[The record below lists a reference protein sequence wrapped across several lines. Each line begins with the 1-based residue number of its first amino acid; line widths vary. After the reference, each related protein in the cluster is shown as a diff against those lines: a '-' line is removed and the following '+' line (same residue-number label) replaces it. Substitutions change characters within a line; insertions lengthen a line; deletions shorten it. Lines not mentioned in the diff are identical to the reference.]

1 MNEENQVYFVDSDK
15 LPEEALKRKHRL
27 EQDPTFRTNHMEY
40 MEGMEVIQSDIK
52 DKVEEAMKAFG
63 YDAYTAGDVER
74 ALSHETCSIE
84 DFKALLSPAAAPYLE
99 VMARKAEEITKNH
112 FGNTVYIFTPLYIA
126 NYCQNYC
133 IYCGFNCYNNI
144 RRKKLTFEEIEHE
157 MQVIAKTGMEEIL
170 ILTGESRA
178 YSDVKY
184 IGEAVKIARKYFRNI
199 GIEIYPVNVDEYKYL
214 HECGVDYVTV
224 FQETYNTDKY
234 ETLHLMGH
242 KRVWPYRFDAQER
255 ALMGGMRGAGFS
267 ALLGLD
273 DFRKDALATAL
284 HVYYINRKYPYAELS
299 LSCPRLRP
307 IVNNDKIN
315 PRDVGE
321 KELCQVLCAY
331 RIFLQ
336 FAGITVSSRESAAFR
351 NGITKICATK
361 VSAGVSTGIGDHEE
375 KYEGKED
382 ADVGDEQFE
391 INDGRSFASMYKDME
406 KGGLQPVLN
415 DYIYV

>member
-52 DKVEEAMKAFG
+52 DKVEEAMKAFD

-199 GIEIYPVNVDEYKYL
+199 GIEIYPVNVD
-214 HECGVDYVTV
+214 
-224 FQETYNTDKY
+224 
-234 ETLHLMGH
+234 
-242 KRVWPYRFDAQER
+242 
-255 ALMGGMRGAGFS
+255 
-267 ALLGLD
+267 
-273 DFRKDALATAL
+273 
-284 HVYYINRKYPYAELS
+284 
-299 LSCPRLRP
+299 
-307 IVNNDKIN
+307 
-315 PRDVGE
+315 
-321 KELCQVLCAY
+321 
-331 RIFLQ
+331 
-336 FAGITVSSRESAAFR
+336 
-351 NGITKICATK
+351 
-361 VSAGVSTGIGDHEE
+361 
-375 KYEGKED
+375 
-382 ADVGDEQFE
+382 
-391 INDGRSFASMYKDME
+391 
-406 KGGLQPVLN
+406 
-415 DYIYV
+415 